1 MTRVEFIYDFGSP
14 NAYFCYKV
22 LPELAKRTGAQIDYI
37 PCLLGGIFKATNNQ
51 SPFTAFAG
59 IRNKPQYDQ
68 LEMQRFMQKHQ
79 LTDFRMSR
87 FFPVNTLMMMRGA
100 VAAQRLGWHE
110 AYVEAMFHFMWEQP
124 RKLDDAEIFQQ
135 TLLDAE
141 LDAAVLLPLLA
152 DDGVKQ
158 ELIANTSSVV
168 ERGAFGIPTFFVG
181 GEMWFGKDR
190 LRDLEEYLLETAAV

>member
-1 MTRVEFIYDFGSP
+1 MPIVDFIYDFGSP
-14 NAYFCYKV
+14 NAYFCHRV
-22 LPELAKRTGAQIDYI
+22 LPAIAGRTGATFNYI

-51 SPFTAFAG
+51 SPFTAFAH

-79 LTDFRMSR
+79 LRNFTMNP
-87 FFPVNTLMMMRGA
+87 FFPVNTLLLMRGA
-100 VAAQRLGWHE
+100 TAARQLGWHE

-124 RKLDDAEIFQQ
+124 RQLDNPEVFRQ

-141 LDAAVLLPLLA
+141 LDADTLLPLLQ
-152 DDGVKQ
+152 DDAVKQ
-158 ELIANTSSVV
+158 TLIANTSAAV

-181 GEMWFGKDR
+181 SEMWFGKDR
-190 LRDLEEYLLETAAV
+190 LRELEEHLLEG